1 MGVGLAPDVMET
13 APRAKLS
20 VPTDDGSVS
29 VTDTTLSRGFWP
41 NVVEITFA
49 IGGTYIAIFAL

>member
-1 MGVGLAPDVMET
+1 MAPDMMET

-20 VPTDDGSVS
+20 VPNDDGSVS